1 VKITGERERRARAA
15 AAERATGERLA
26 AFGAADGF
34 AATVGLSA
42 VTALAWMP
50 LSLPVE
56 LKVTPRSA
64 HFAPGWA

>member
-42 VTALAWMP
+42 VTALA
-50 LSLPVE
+50 
-56 LKVTPRSA
+56 
-64 HFAPGWA
+64 